1 MVIESGM
8 QMSRCNKCGNI
19 WNGSLDSVGLS
30 VEIIAGFGP
39 VGGEFAGFLFLFFC
53 LSVNPQV
60 WL

>member
-1 MVIESGM
+1 
-8 QMSRCNKCGNI
+8 MSRCNKCGNI